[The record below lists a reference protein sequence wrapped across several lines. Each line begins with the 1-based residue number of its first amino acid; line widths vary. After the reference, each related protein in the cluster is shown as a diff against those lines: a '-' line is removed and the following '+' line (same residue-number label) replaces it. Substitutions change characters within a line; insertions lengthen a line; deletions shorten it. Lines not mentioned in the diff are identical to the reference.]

1 MGCRRCCLRGREA
14 AGKALLRHTREG
26 GSGFANTVR
35 REHSTIPLVLEL
47 LAAGEHPVGCDHPR
61 VHVDLQQGRG
71 KRRDAVDLAVARQH
85 AAGPLAPPRANGG
98 EDGGG
103 LALGRDLHDELRR
116 VGDGVDLVV
125 GREHSTVP
133 LARLLTDVAEGL
145 QGVRDWVDLK
155 DRGGVVGLREL
166 HTAHQGSCEASVL
179 LQPVWD
185 CVRVA
190 WDARWHRSCRCE
202 QGRPRPTCA
211 SRRTRSRR
219 KYSRRASVGRI
230 RGRSPPHLPRSASAV
245 RALPR

>member
-26 GSGFANTVR
+26 GSGFASTVR

-116 VGDGVDLVV
+116 VGNGVDLVV
-125 GREHSTVP
+125 GCEYSAVP

-166 HTAHQGSCEASVL
+166 HTRDHARRRFCCSRCGAVFEWRGTHDGIDLAVASKDAL
-179 LQPVWD
+179 DPLALHRGRD
-185 CVRVA
+185 HAESTHLVRQWVDLE
-190 WDARWHRSCRCE
+190 DALRRICHA
-202 QGRPRPTCA
+202 A
-211 SRRTRSRR
+211 SRQ
-219 KYSRRASVGRI
+219 
-230 RGRSPPHLPRSASAV
+230 
-245 RALPR
+245 